1 MVRAARALA
10 PFLVASA
17 LAACLSY
24 PELETVEARDA
35 SVMPERPAQPIAR
48 TEDAGDAGTAAR
60 APEAVAAADPSHPD
74 EDTPP
79 PPPPPSE
86 TKPCDECP
94 PGTRCCTKGG
104 KGKGKGKGKDEGDD
118 EQIVCKPAQAECD

>member
-60 APEAVAAADPSHPD
+60 APDADAAAARFAHAHPD
-74 EDTPP
+74 
-79 PPPPPSE
+79 SVFL
-86 TKPCDECP
+86 
-94 PGTRCCTKGG
+94 RA
-104 KGKGKGKGKDEGDD
+104 
-118 EQIVCKPAQAECD
+118 IRPAQDAARAGAPRNGAPATN